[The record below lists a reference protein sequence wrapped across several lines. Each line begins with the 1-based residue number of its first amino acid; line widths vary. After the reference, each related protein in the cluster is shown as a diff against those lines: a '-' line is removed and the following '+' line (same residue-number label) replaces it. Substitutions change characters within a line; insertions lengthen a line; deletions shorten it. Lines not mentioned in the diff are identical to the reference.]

1 MITSRSKKKQDR
13 FANPITITETMGNFC
28 LNMRNATIDKEVY
41 VIFCLTAVAGNQA
54 ESVYCKTYNISGLS
68 LVLLEQGFISHLIC

>member
-1 MITSRSKKKQDR
+1 
-13 FANPITITETMGNFC
+13 MGNFC
-28 LNMRNATIDKEVY
+28 LNMGEMPLDKEVY

-68 LVLLEQGFISHLIC
+68 LVLLEKGFISHLICWTINILDLVTLRKA